1 MSYRERY
8 MRWISDSYFDENT
21 RDELKSLNDEKEIED
36 RFYKNIEFGTGGM
49 RGIAGA
55 GTNRINIYTVARAT
69 AGLAVYLLSEYD
81 DCREAG
87 VAIAYDT
94 RNESQKLA
102 ERAADVLTGRGIKV
116 YIFKKPAP
124 TPELSFAI
132 KQLGCAAGIVITA
145 SHNPKAYNGYKVYD
159 RNGCQ
164 LVPCQAKAV
173 TKAIDT
179 IEDFCDVDFECDMSL
194 KNYIDLTEQFADTVC
209 AEGIL
214 GDEEIKKALKVVYT
228 PIHGTGNI
236 PVRRTLAKSGF
247 SNVCIVKEQESPDG
261 CFPTVKTP
269 NPEDKAAL
277 SLGVEMAK
285 REDADIVLGT
295 DPDCDRV
302 GVAVKTKNGYEFLTG
317 NQIGALLTEYIIDNS
332 DMSGVKNPTVL
343 KTVVSS
349 ELGAE
354 IAKDHGLKVIST
366 LTGFKFIGEKIT
378 QFNDRGDYTFVFG
391 YEESY
396 GYLKGDYVCDKDGV
410 VSCLLICEM
419 AALYKSHGMTLMD
432 RLESIYQK
440 YGYYY
445 DLQENFTFPGK
456 DGAEKMSSM
465 MSALRRG
472 SAHIDGVKK
481 VIDYSKPVTCEENFG
496 VLPTS
501 NVLKFVYDDSSW
513 VAVRPSGTEPK
524 IKIYYSIKGNNRK
537 ISEEKFYNT
546 KNDIK
551 QALGIN

>member
-1 MSYRERY
+1 MYRENY
-8 MRWISDSYFDENT
+8 ELWSSNEFFDSQT
-21 RDELKSLNDEKEIED
+21 RAEVMSLKDEKEIED

-49 RGIAGA
+49 RGISGA
-55 GTNRINIYTVARAT
+55 GTNRINLYTVGRAT
-69 AGLAVYLLSEYD
+69 LGLANYLISEYD
-81 DCREAG
+81 NCKEAG
-87 VAIAYDT
+87 VVIAYDT
-94 RNESQKLA
+94 RHESRGLA
-102 ERAADVLTGRGIKV
+102 ERAAAVLTGMGIRV
-116 YIFKKPAP
+116 YIFDKAVP

-132 KQLGCAAGIVITA
+132 KQLECAAGIVVTA
-145 SHNPKAYNGYKVYD
+145 SHNPKEYNGYKVYD
-159 RNGCQ
+159 SNGCQ
-164 LVPCQAKAV
+164 LVPDQAKAV
-173 TKAIDT
+173 TKYINMIDD
-179 IEDFCDVDFECDMSL
+179 ICDVDFCGNSSL
-194 KNYIDLTEQFADTVC
+194 ISYIDMTENFVDTVC
-209 AEGIL
+209 AEGVL
-214 GDEEIKKALKVVYT
+214 SDEHAKKELKIVYT

-236 PVRRTLAKSGF
+236 PVRKALEKSGF
-247 SNVCIVKEQESPDG
+247 SKLYIVAEQEKPDG
-261 CFPTVKTP
+261 DFKTVRTP

-277 SLGVEMAK
+277 SMGVELAK
-285 REDADIVLGT
+285 KEDADIVIGT

-302 GVAVKTKNGYEFLTG
+302 GVAVKTINGYEFLTG

-332 DMSGVKNPTVL
+332 NMSGVKNPTVL

-349 ELGAE
+349 ELGAD
-354 IAKDHGLKVIST
+354 IAKAHGLKVIST

-378 QFNDRGDYTFVFG
+378 QFNECGDYTFVFG

-419 AALYKSHGMTLMD
+419 AALYKSQGMTLMD

-445 DLQENFTFPGK
+445 DSQENFTFIGK
-456 DGAEKMSSM
+456 DGVEKMSSM
-465 MSALRRG
+465 MSALRSG

-481 VIDYSKPVTCEENFG
+481 VIDYSKPVKCEENFG

-501 NVLKFVYDDSSW
+501 NVLKFVYEDSSW

-524 IKIYYSIKGNNRK
+524 IKIYYSIKGKDRK
-537 ISEEKFYNT
+537 ISEKKFYNT

-551 QALGIN
+551 HALGIN

>member
-1 MSYRERY
+1 MYRDNYELWSSNNFFDSQTRAEVMS
-8 MRWISDSYFDENT
+8 
-21 RDELKSLNDEKEIED
+21 LKDEKEIED

-49 RGIAGA
+49 RGISGA
-55 GTNRINIYTVARAT
+55 GTNRINLYTVGRAT
-69 AGLAVYLLSEYD
+69 LGLANYLISEYD
-81 DCREAG
+81 NCKEAG
-87 VAIAYDT
+87 VVIAYDT
-94 RNESQKLA
+94 RHESRGLA
-102 ERAADVLTGRGIKV
+102 EGAASVLTGMGIRV
-116 YIFKKPAP
+116 YIFDKAVP

-132 KQLGCAAGIVITA
+132 KQLKCAAGIVITA
-145 SHNPKAYNGYKVYD
+145 SHNPKEYNGYKVYD
-159 RNGCQ
+159 SNGCQ
-164 LVPCQAKAV
+164 LVPDQAKAI
-173 TKAIDT
+173 TKYINKIDD
-179 IEDFCDVDFECDMSL
+179 ICDVDFGGNSL
-194 KNYIDLTEQFADTVC
+194 LMKYIDMTENFVDAVC
-209 AEGIL
+209 AEGVL
-214 GDEEIKKALKVVYT
+214 SNEHAKKELKIVYT

-236 PVRRTLAKSGF
+236 PVRMALEKSGF
-247 SNVCIVKEQESPDG
+247 SELYIVAEQEKPDG
-261 CFPTVKTP
+261 DFKTVRTP

-277 SLGVEMAK
+277 SLGVELAK
-285 REDADIVLGT
+285 KEDADIVIGT

-302 GVAVKTKNGYEFLTG
+302 GVAVKTQNGYEFLTG

-332 DMSGVKNPTVL
+332 NMAGVKNPTVL

-354 IAKDHGLKVIST
+354 IAKAHGLKVIST

-378 QFNDRGDYTFVFG
+378 QFNECGDYTFVFG

-396 GYLKGDYVCDKDGV
+396 GYLKGEYVCDKDGV

-445 DLQENFTFPGK
+445 DSQENFTFPGK

-465 MSALRRG
+465 MSALRSG
-472 SAHIDGVKK
+472 SAHIDGVKE
-481 VIDYSKPVTCEENFG
+481 VIDYSVPVKCEENFG

-524 IKIYYSIKGNNRK
+524 IKIYYSIKGKDRK